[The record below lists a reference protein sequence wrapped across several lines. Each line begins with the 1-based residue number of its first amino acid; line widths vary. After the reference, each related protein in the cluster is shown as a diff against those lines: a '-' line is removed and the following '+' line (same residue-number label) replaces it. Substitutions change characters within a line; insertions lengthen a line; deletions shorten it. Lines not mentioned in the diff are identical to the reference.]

1 MNLFNVDLFTPDRV
15 VVEGVKAKSIKV
27 STTRGEIGILPE
39 HTHLITKLFT
49 GLMCIESDSGPQYF
63 TVSNGIC
70 KILGDHITI
79 LSGISETKDEVDK
92 NSALEEIKE
101 VEKKLLQTDLMSDDE
116 IDALY
121 SRIEMANARL
131 KLLDT

>member
-1 MNLFNVDLFTPDRV
+1 MNHFNVDLFTPDKV
-15 VVEGVKAKSIKV
+15 VAEGIKAKSIKV
-27 STTRGEIGILPE
+27 STTRGEIGVLPE

-49 GLMCIESDSGPQYF
+49 GLLCIESDKGWQYF

-79 LSGISETKDEVDK
+79 LSGASETKDEIDK
-92 NSALEEIKE
+92 NAALEEIKE
-101 VEKKLLQTDLMSDDE
+101 VEKKLLKTDLMSDDE

-131 KLLDT
+131 KLLET